1 MCRAKTALTHQTTAV
16 IYQQISEGQA
26 ASVPKDLVD
35 KRDTKPFPVKVF
47 VNPVMTLTT
56 KKTASYREGC
66 LSVQGTYST
75 LNRPAV
81 GCHGHAAQG
90 TAAGSPAHAAACF

>member
-1 MCRAKTALTHQTTAV
+1 
-16 IYQQISEGQA
+16 
-26 ASVPKDLVD
+26 VPKDLVD

-66 LSVQGTYST
+66 LSVQGT
-75 LNRPAV
+75 
-81 GCHGHAAQG
+81 
-90 TAAGSPAHAAACF
+90 